1 MVKYLLFKENLP
13 HAASADISA
22 GLSQAPMQQRE
33 NSMSNMHHFKET
45 VFRKFESGDFF
56 RASSKN
62 FPALKGL
69 AVQGLDLAPGAVREP
84 HSHPNANQ
92 LDYCV
97 SGEGRVGIVG
107 PEGETHYLDLKPG
120 DISFV
125 PQGFLHWI
133 ENTGSEPLSFL
144 VVLSHEEP
152 QTIELSEML
161 TGVPDATLAN
171 MYGVPESV
179 FEAIPDRTVVIGGG
193 YGREPASAPLKMVAA
208 E

>member
-1 MVKYLLFKENLP
+1 
-13 HAASADISA
+13 
-22 GLSQAPMQQRE
+22 
-33 NSMSNMHHFKET
+33 MSNMHHFKAEAFK
-45 VFRKFESGDFF
+45 VFAGGDFY

-84 HSHPNANQ
+84 HTHPNANQ

-97 SGEGRVGIVG
+97 SGKGRVGIVG
-107 PEGETHYLDLKPG
+107 PLGERHYLDLAPG

-125 PQGFLHWI
+125 PQGHLHWI
-133 ENTGSEPLSFL
+133 ENTGSERLSFL

-152 QTIELSEML
+152 ETIELSEML
-161 TGVPDATLAN
+161 SGVPNETLGR
-171 MYGVPESV
+171 MYGVSERV
-179 FEAIPDRTVVIGGG
+179 FAGIPQRTVIIGGG
-193 YGREPASAPLKMVAA
+193 EPSSLGIAA

>member
-1 MVKYLLFKENLP
+1 
-13 HAASADISA
+13 
-22 GLSQAPMQQRE
+22 
-33 NSMSNMHHFKET
+33 MSNMHHFKDT
-45 VFRKFESGDFF
+45 VFKKFAVGDFF

-62 FPALKGL
+62 FPVLKGL

-84 HSHPNANQ
+84 HTHPNANQ
-92 LDYCV
+92 LDYCI

-107 PEGETHYLDLKPG
+107 PNGETHYLDLKAG

-133 ENTGSEPLSFL
+133 ENRSSAPLSFL

-161 TGVPDATLAN
+161 SGVPNDTLAN
-171 MYGVPESV
+171 MYGVAETV
-179 FEAIPDRTVVIGGG
+179 FEEIPNRTVVIGGG
-193 YGREPASAPLKMVAA
+193 NLLFEKEHKPFQIAAA

>member
-1 MVKYLLFKENLP
+1 MAN
-13 HAASADISA
+13 I
-22 GLSQAPMQQRE
+22 
-33 NSMSNMHHFKET
+33 HHFKANL
-45 VFRKFESGDFF
+45 FKQFAAGDFY

-69 AVQGLDLAPGAVREP
+69 AVQGLKLAPKAVREP
-84 HSHPNANQ
+84 HTHPNANQ

-97 SGEGRVGIVG
+97 SGRGRVGIVG
-107 PEGETHYLDLKPG
+107 PDNETHYLDLEAG

-133 ENTGSEPLSFL
+133 ENLDDEPLEFL

-152 QTIELSEML
+152 ETIELSEML
-161 TGVPDATLAN
+161 VGVPNDTLSR
-171 MYGVPESV
+171 MYGVPEGV
-179 FEAIPDRTVVIGGG
+179 FAAIPNRKVVIGGPNNLHP
-193 YGREPASAPLKMVAA
+193 EPAQIAA